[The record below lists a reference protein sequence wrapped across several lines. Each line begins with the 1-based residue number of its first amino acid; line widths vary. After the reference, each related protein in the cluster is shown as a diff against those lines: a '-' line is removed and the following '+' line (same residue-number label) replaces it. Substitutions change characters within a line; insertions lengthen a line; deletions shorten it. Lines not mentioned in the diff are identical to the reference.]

1 MNESIAQPRP
11 EIAPLE
17 LDGWKTAVSWIT
29 AVLLA
34 VVFLSSG
41 IWKAAAPQDWAVR
54 LAELKVPES
63 LSLAGAIG
71 FGIAET
77 MAGIL
82 LLVPRFR
89 RLGAIVTGFL
99 LTAFMI
105 FIGANY
111 AALTGAECS
120 CFPLV
125 KRVVGPGFFVG
136 DGAMLLLAIAAGV
149 WSKPSRS
156 LRTAAII
163 LGAVTVFAFVSYGVG
178 EARQTGTK
186 APAQITVDGQPY
198 SLEHGKILLFFFDPE
213 CMHCFNAAKGMSRL
227 NWGNTKVIAI
237 PVSQPQFAP
246 GFLHDTGLKAV
257 VSDSGDLQML
267 KKIFPYVNTPS
278 GVALEN
284 GRERAALTQF
294 EGDEPAATLKKLEFA
309 N

>member
-1 MNESIAQPRP
+1 MNQSIAQPRH
-11 EIAPLE
+11 EIAALE
-17 LDGWKTAVSWIT
+17 LNVWKSAVSWVT

-34 VVFLSSG
+34 AVFLSSG
-41 IWKAAAPQDWAVR
+41 IWKSAAPQDWAVR
-54 LAELKVPES
+54 LSELKVPAS

-77 MAGIL
+77 MAGVL

-89 RLGAIVTGFL
+89 RWGAILTGLL

-111 AALTGAECS
+111 AALTGADCS

-163 LGAVTVFAFVSYGVG
+163 LGAVTVFTFVSYGVG

-186 APAQITVDGQPY
+186 APASITVEGQPY

-213 CMHCFNAAKGMSRL
+213 CMHCFNAAKTMSQL
-227 NWGNTKVIAI
+227 NWGSTKVVAI

-246 GFLHDTGLKAV
+246 GFLHDTGLKAAV
-257 VSDSGDLQML
+257 TSDLEML

-284 GRERAALTQF
+284 GREKAALTQF
-294 EGDEPAATLKKLEFA
+294 EGDEPAATLKKLDFA